1 MFDWLAFCFLK
12 KSKLLILIIN
22 IKGKREEVHEQFEEL
37 KDKGKKCV
45 DAWKKGAFYNV
56 ALAA

>member
-37 KDKGKKCV
+37 KDKGKKVC
-45 DAWKKGAFYNV
+45 
-56 ALAA
+56 